1 MAETLVAKASV
12 AVFWGLGSSLTA
24 TAASGMGTFLPQS
37 ADFDVEADEVSV
49 ADYKGDTTAI
59 VFFDQKETLKM
70 EVIPTGSTIANAKIA
85 SILPAPGTIITVVD
99 TDDTEVAGATT
110 TAYVFIR
117 GSKRR
122 SNKDV
127 CKLTFEMRRHISNSV
142 STIISS

>member
-12 AVFWGLGSSLTA
+12 AVFWGLGASLAA
-24 TAASGMGTFLPQS
+24 TGSGMGTYLPQS
-37 ADFDVEADEVSV
+37 ADFDVEAEEVSV
-49 ADYKGDTTAI
+49 ADYKGETTAV
-59 VFFDQKETLKM
+59 VFFDQKEMLKM
-70 EVIPTGSTIANAKIA
+70 EVIPSSTTIALAKAA

-110 TAYVFIR
+110 SAYIFVR

-127 CKLTFEMRRHISNSV
+127 CKLTFEMRRHVANQV
-142 STIISS
+142 STVISS